1 LLAREPN
8 PSRETIVQA
17 LDKHLC
23 RCGAHNRMIRAVQR
37 AAAAMANSSAPSSFS
52 ASDTP

>member
-1 LLAREPN
+1 
-8 PSRETIVQA
+8 
-17 LDKHLC
+17 
-23 RCGAHNRMIRAVQR
+23 MIRAVQR